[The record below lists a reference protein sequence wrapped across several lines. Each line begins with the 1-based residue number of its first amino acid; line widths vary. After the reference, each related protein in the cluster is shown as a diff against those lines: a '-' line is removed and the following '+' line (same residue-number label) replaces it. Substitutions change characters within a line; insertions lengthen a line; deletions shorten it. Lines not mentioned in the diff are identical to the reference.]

1 VDGSGYKLQ
10 HKELV
15 VQRQT
20 DAAACIPGKVYVT
33 CSGAVYPFVTTA
45 QLDRDGH
52 GGTVGAVRQ
61 IAYRR
66 DGS

>member
-1 VDGSGYKLQ
+1 M
-10 HKELV
+10 
-15 VQRQT
+15 QRQT

>member
-15 VQRQT
+15 VQGQT
-20 DAAACIPGKVYVT
+20 DAAARIPGKVYVT
-33 CSGAVYPFVTTA
+33 CSGAVYPFMMTA
-45 QLDRDGH
+45 QLDRDGY
-52 GGTVGAVRQ
+52 GATVGAVRQ

-66 DGS
+66 HGS